1 MTLDESFPLFNQTWR
16 SRTVLFFVLE
26 ITTKFSLVVLSLIR
40 FDKQTKHFYI
50 FAMRVTKMASSQ
62 KWRC

>member
-16 SRTVLFFVLE
+16 SRTVLFLILE
-26 ITTKFSLVVLSLIR
+26 ITTNFSLVVSSLIR
-40 FDKQTKHFYI
+40 FDKQRKHFYI
-50 FAMRVTKMASSQ
+50 FAMRVKKMASSQ